1 MIRGSTPTHN
11 FKLPI
16 ETDTLDKIRIIYAQ
30 DDNILFVKEKD
41 DCTCDGSTISV
52 KLTQEETF
60 KFDCKK
66 SVQIQIRVKTING
79 DVIPSKE
86 KLVSVEKCLDNEVI

>member
-16 ETDTLDKIRIIYAQ
+16 ETDKIEKIRILYAQ
-30 DDNILFVKEKD
+30 DDTVLFVKEID
-41 DCTCDGSTISV
+41 DCKCDGCNVSV
-52 KLTQEETF
+52 TLTQEETF
-60 KFDCKK
+60 KFNCKK
-66 SVQIQIRVKTING
+66 LVQIQLRIKTING

-86 KLVSVEKCLDNEVI
+86 TLVSVEKCLDNEVL